1 MKYEEI
7 INQLSNRHH
16 GTSIR
21 IVYKSDVPV
30 AAAHKKAGYTVEK
43 ITDAVVRFGCSY
55 GNLKA
60 VKLRRAENPEP
71 STPQRPLWFRWVDGH
86 EKIIKEHNT
95 NGARYLNVQPIPG
108 SRNTSSYYVIK
119 LNGQTLNGHA
129 TKEDVQNSGLVLGSY
144 WNKQS
149 QLDTFDINIEN
160 VIEIKPKKH

>member
-1 MKYEEI
+1 MNYAQLVQ
-7 INQLSNRHH
+7 QLSNRHH

-30 AAAHKKAGYTVEK
+30 AAANKKAGYTVEK

-95 NGARYLNVQPIPG
+95 SGARYLNVQPIPG

-119 LNGQTLNGHA
+119 LYGMTIASHA
-129 TKEDVQNSGLVLGSY
+129 TKEEVQKTGLVLESY
-144 WNKQS
+144 WNKPT